1 MQSWGRW
8 NIPRLR
14 VSALAESAARLF
26 LPCCLCLHPIVRQVS
41 FSSLPYLLCRS
52 FSVQYYQLSAR
63 RLLCSPWAVA
73 FVPLF
78 LCFLTFCVLL
88 FEQKLHAYGADC
100 RPRCPQKVRGFVRT
114 TSGNTYYSDYI
125 TLLPDALWVCIRT
138 RGLLS
143 RIRSFPL
150 GDVLRMS
157 AAKYH
162 RPRGFAYFWGVISW
176 KAHILFP

>member
-26 LPCCLCLHPIVRQVS
+26 LPCCLCLHPIVRKVP

-63 RLLCSPWAVA
+63 RLLCSPCAVA

-78 LCFLTFCVLL
+78 LPVLTFCVLL

-114 TSGNTYYSDYI
+114 TRGIRIIRT
-125 TLLPDALWVCIRT
+125 TLLCSRTHSGLAAGREDYCPASGLFLWVLCCECLQQSITDRADLPT
-138 RGLLS
+138 FG
-143 RIRSFPL
+143 
-150 GDVLRMS
+150 
-157 AAKYH
+157 A
-162 RPRGFAYFWGVISW
+162 
-176 KAHILFP
+176 